1 MPDAVG
7 DVGTGED
14 LATGRRSLADWPPWA
29 ELLALLQRAYGADAR
44 CVLYRAPVWAS
55 TTESCMLSA
64 PLNSLGCR
72 SCIDGIVRAW
82 GGDLGTMYVAGGG
95 GSGERGD
102 GERDGDGDGLGE
114 RRGGERVATHDEGR
128 RAAPASDDEAARAAD
143 PELEPEPEP
152 EPEPAGDDQPP
163 SAAVAVRA
171 SSAAAAG
178 GAGVGAD
185 LLPVGGKVTAAAT
198 APRFK
203 SSFDDER
210 QAWLRRWAI
219 FEVQHAAV
227 SRAPVQTLLGAASP
241 RGAVPPNSAYAFEAV
256 ARRPRHARV
265 FARIK
270 KKVLV

>member
-7 DVGTGED
+7 DVGSGED

-55 TTESCMLSA
+55 ATESCMLSA

-95 GSGERGD
+95 GGGERADGDGD
-102 GERDGDGDGLGE
+102 GERD
-114 RRGGERVATHDEGR
+114 A
-128 RAAPASDDEAARAAD
+128 
-143 PELEPEPEP
+143 
-152 EPEPAGDDQPP
+152 
-163 SAAVAVRA
+163 
-171 SSAAAAG
+171 SAAAAG

-185 LLPVGGKVTAAAT
+185 MLPVGGKVTAAAT

-256 ARRPRHARV
+256 ARRPRHARE

-270 KKVLV
+270 KN